1 MPDLDPD
8 VNRIVDRLFFNG
20 YISRKENPARR
31 RQKSAE
37 ITEKGLKLLEMIC
50 ECETKA
56 YSLLSNLTMEEVK
69 ELNRLL
75 DSLRNH
81 GDHA

>member
-1 MPDLDPD
+1 LTG
-8 VNRIVDRLFFNG
+8 FFKG

-31 RQKSAE
+31 RQKSVK

-56 YSLLSNLTMEEVK
+56 DSLLSNLTMEEAK

-75 DSLRNH
+75 DKICNN
-81 GDHA
+81 